1 MKFIASTLASS
12 SLLVQ
17 SIAKYCAM
25 FGRYISFLGTTTL
38 LCWDQ
43 YINYPSYEL
52 TSNHE
57 HIKYFS
63 FKCWHF
69 NGASD
74 IQKIGA
80 GSLSDLIAVRDGQ
93 LFLPPRF
100 FSSQQLG
107 DIIYLLFVYIM
118 IHNIY
123 TLWRFVKNLCEWL
136 GGRPNIR
143 CILKKR
149 SYLLHASSSFT

>member
-57 HIKYFS
+57 HIKYFY
-63 FKCWHF
+63 
-69 NGASD
+69 G
-74 IQKIGA
+74 
-80 GSLSDLIAVRDGQ
+80 LSDNEKLVLVLCLI
-93 LFLPPRF
+93 
-100 FSSQQLG
+100 
-107 DIIYLLFVYIM
+107 
-118 IHNIY
+118 
-123 TLWRFVKNLCEWL
+123 
-136 GGRPNIR
+136 
-143 CILKKR
+143 
-149 SYLLHASSSFT
+149 